1 MFDKLDDLIAKYEE
15 IMRELHSPDVA
26 NYNAR
31 FKKLMKEQSDL
42 APLVEAYTEYK
53 KCKADV
59 QDSLEMLESEND
71 EEMREMLKETLNE
84 SKARIEE
91 LEQKMNV
98 ILIWEMEL

>member
-26 NYNAR
+26 NDNAR

-53 KCKADV
+53 K
-59 QDSLEMLESEND
+59 
-71 EEMREMLKETLNE
+71 
-84 SKARIEE
+84 
-91 LEQKMNV
+91 
-98 ILIWEMEL
+98 